1 MNRRS
6 FLSSLSA
13 FAATAALDPERLLW
27 VKSKT
32 IFIPP
37 APQLVSDKLFGVDFE
52 YTDAELAMTI
62 DDFRSRYIYP
72 ALEAIQREALA
83 EMRFYYGS
91 AWSSETISKAEF
103 RRRYPDPKLS
113 V

>member
-32 IFIPP
+32 TFVPP
-37 APQLVSDKLFGVDFE
+37 APKVVQYYGGVISG
-52 YTDAELAMTI
+52 TELA
-62 DDFRSRYIYP
+62 
-72 ALEAIQREALA
+72 EIQRRYNLALSAHA
-83 EMRFYYGS
+83 EIIRESLIGLRFVEGY
-91 AWSSETISKAEF
+91 AWPVGTISKREF
-103 RRRYPDPKLS
+103 RRRYPDSKLS